1 MSRSVAVIGGGVVG
15 LSIALQAARRGFRV
29 TVVDRID
36 RAGDPPPCSFGNSGM
51 VVPSHVV
58 PLAAPGMVGLGLRWM
73 WNPESPFALKPRLD
87 RDLLVWGLRFCLA
100 ANRRHVERSAP
111 LLRDLHLASRACFLE
126 LAAEEDGG
134 GGFGLE
140 TRGLLMLCKTGH
152 GLEEEAHAAR
162 QAEALGVPAEVLG
175 PREAAAR
182 EPNLRL
188 DVAGAVYYPM
198 DCHLAP
204 GRLLAALRRRAEAAG
219 ARIVAGEVTG
229 WRRAGDTV
237 EAVVTADGQVY
248 PADEFV
254 LSAGIGSKPVARD
267 LGIRLPLE
275 AGKGYSVTLDA
286 PQRIPAVCAILSEA
300 RVAVTPM
307 GGALRF
313 GGTFELSGP
322 DTAVD
327 PARVAGILR
336 SIPRYLPD
344 FSEDDFRGQP
354 VWSGLRPCSPDGL
367 PYLGRPAGFKNLSI
381 ATGHAM
387 MGVSLGPITGRLIAE
402 ILAGEAPSL
411 DLAPLRPDR
420 FS

>member
-1 MSRSVAVIGGGVVG
+1 
-15 LSIALQAARRGFRV
+15 
-29 TVVDRID
+29 
-36 RAGDPPPCSFGNSGM
+36 
-51 VVPSHVV
+51 V
-58 PLAAPGMVGLGLRWM
+58 PLAAPGAIGLGLRWM

-100 ANRRHVERSAP
+100 ANRRHVARSAP
-111 LLRDLHLASRACFLE
+111 LLRDLHLASRACFAE
-126 LAAEEDGG
+126 LAAEGEEGEEAD
-134 GGFGLE
+134 GFGFE
-140 TRGLLMLCKTGH
+140 TRGLLMLCKTER

-182 EPNLRL
+182 EPGLRL
-188 DVAGAVYYPM
+188 DVAGAVYYPL

-219 ARIVAGEVTG
+219 ARIVPGEVSG
-229 WRRAGDTV
+229 WRRTGDTV
-237 EAVVTADGQVY
+237 EAALISNGADGADSAAGGIA
-248 PADEFV
+248 ADEFV
-254 LSAGIGSKPVARD
+254 LSAGIGSKVVARD
-267 LGIRLPLE
+267 LGLRLPLE
-275 AGKGYSVTLDA
+275 AGKGYSVTLEA
-286 PQRIPAVCAILSEA
+286 PRRIPAVCAILAEA

-322 DTAVD
+322 DRAID

-344 FSEDDFRGQP
+344 FSAEDFRGLP

-367 PYLGRPAGFKNLSI
+367 PYLGRTAGFKNLSI
-381 ATGHAM
+381 ATGHAT

-420 FS
+420 FA